1 MMLLWAIF
9 VPTPFLRTNKPSNTN
24 IDLAKYEDDV
34 KSYIDVY
41 TDFINYGYD
50 HARTAEG
57 FFYEDWTGRESK
69 RASQLLMQDAVIE
82 SYAVLAL
89 YYDEKD

>member
-41 TDFINYGYD
+41 PDFINYGYD

-57 FFYEDWTGRESK
+57 FSMRIGLVENPNGPLNCLCRM
-69 RASQLLMQDAVIE
+69 L
-82 SYAVLAL
+82 
-89 YYDEKD
+89 